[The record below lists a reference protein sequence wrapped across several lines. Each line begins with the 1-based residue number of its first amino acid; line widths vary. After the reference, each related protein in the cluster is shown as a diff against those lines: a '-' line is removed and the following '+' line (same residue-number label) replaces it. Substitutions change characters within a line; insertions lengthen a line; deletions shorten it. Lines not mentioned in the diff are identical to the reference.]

1 MNCDRNICYAQDY
14 SGGCETC
21 PCNGENKTELVE
33 DKQTLLSCPFCGGEA
48 TIYGS
53 KTGYGVMCKDKPFCA
68 ILPAGFSTKERAIEV
83 WNTRRPMDRIVEQL
97 EAVRKYNEVS
107 YKEWMGATFGEMY
120 KNRADSYERAI
131 EIVKAGGKDE

>member
-1 MNCDRNICYAQDY
+1 MSCDRNICYAQDY

-97 EAVRKYNEVS
+97 EELEEKALRVQNYDVS
-107 YKEWMGATFGEMY
+107 FYATGQMH
-120 KNRADSYERAI
+120 KAI
-131 EIVKAGGKDE
+131 DIVKAGGKDE